1 MFCTKCG
8 RKLEEGEICTCQ
20 QPKSAP
26 KMQPQAK
33 VEPQPVKKEQT
44 EEPKPVD
51 SQKGPS
57 ASQQNQKTE
66 TQSQSAQQ
74 QGQQQQNAGYQQRQ
88 QYQQNVNYQQG
99 QQYQQNANYQQRQQ
113 YQQNT
118 NYQQGQQYQQNGN
131 YQQNMNYQQGNMRG
145 SREAEWAREK
155 GTEALGSAK
164 TFLGAAGSVL
174 KRPVSEAVRMS
185 GDCTGKS
192 GLRFI
197 TVKAIFTTIIVLILS
212 MVTAGKIASASNGY
226 FSFFD
231 IKMPYLTL
239 IVLSLIATIGFDMV
253 KVGIMTMMT
262 KAFGGSAAPK
272 AMYSVVGGQAVFD
285 LLIIAVICVLML
297 ISPSIAMTVVF
308 TLGLVYAIGLTP
320 FVGYASYSA
329 VTNMDKDKRV
339 YAFWIINVLLIIV
352 ALVICLLVGVG
363 VVEKIESIVNS
374 SYDSYSNSLNSLF
387 NMFS

>member
-33 VEPQPVKKEQT
+33 VEPQPIKKEQT

-88 QYQQNVNYQQG
+88 QYQQN
-99 QQYQQNANYQQRQQ
+99 ANYQQRQQYQQGQQ

-239 IVLSLIATIGFDMV
+239 IVLSLIATIGFDMI

-272 AMYSVVGGQAVFD
+272 AMYSVVGVQAVFD
-285 LLIIAVICVLML
+285 LLITAVICVLMI
-297 ISPSIAMTVVF
+297 ISPSIAMVVAF

-320 FVGYASYSA
+320 FVGYASYTA
-329 VTNMDKDKRV
+329 VTSMDKDKRV
-339 YAFWIINVLLIIV
+339 YAFWIIIILLVIV
-352 ALVICLLVGVG
+352 ALVIGLLVGVG

-374 SYDSYSNSLNSLF
+374 SYDSYSNSLDSLF

>member
-20 QPKSAP
+20 QLKSAP
-26 KMQPQAK
+26 KMQPQVK
-33 VEPQPVKKEQT
+33 VETQSVQREQPEVRKSVEL
-44 EEPKPVD
+44 
-51 SQKGPS
+51 QKNQS
-57 ASQQNQKTE
+57 ASQQ
-66 TQSQSAQQ
+66 TQQPEKQRQAAPQ
-74 QGQQQQNAGYQQRQ
+74 QGKPVQQSVNSHQYQQNTGYQQRQ
-88 QYQQNVNYQQG
+88 SYQQNVNYQQK
-99 QQYQQNANYQQRQQ
+99 QQYS
-113 YQQNT
+113 
-118 NYQQGQQYQQNGN
+118 
-131 YQQNMNYQQGNMRG
+131 QNMNYQQSQQYQQNMNTQHGNIRD
-145 SREAEWAREK
+145 SKEAEWAKEK
-155 GTEALGSAK
+155 GAAALGNVK
-164 TFLGAAGSVL
+164 IFLGAAGSVL
-174 KRPVSEAVRMS
+174 KKPVSEAVRMS
-185 GDCTGKS
+185 DDSTGKS
-192 GLRFI
+192 GLHFI
-197 TVKAIFTTIIVLILS
+197 TVKAIFTTIVVLILS

-231 IKMPYLTL
+231 IKMPYFTL

-272 AMYSVVGGQAVFD
+272 AMYSVVGVQAVFD
-285 LLIIAVICVLML
+285 LLITAVICVLML
-297 ISPSIAMTVVF
+297 ISPSIAMTVAF

-320 FVGYASYSA
+320 FVGYASYTA

-387 NMFS
+387 NMFI

>member
-33 VEPQPVKKEQT
+33 VDPQPVKKEQT
-44 EEPKPVD
+44 EEPKTVD

-74 QGQQQQNAGYQQRQ
+74 QNAGYQQRQ
-88 QYQQNVNYQQG
+88 QYQQNANYQQG

-118 NYQQGQQYQQNGN
+118 NYQQGQQYQQNTN

-192 GLRFI
+192 GLHFI

-239 IVLSLIATIGFDMV
+239 IVLSLIATIGFDMI

-272 AMYSVVGGQAVFD
+272 AMYSVVGVQAVFD
-285 LLIIAVICVLML
+285 LLITAVICVLMI
-297 ISPSIAMTVVF
+297 ISPSIATVVAF

-320 FVGYASYSA
+320 FVGYASYTA

-339 YAFWIINVLLIIV
+339 YAFWIIIILLVIV
-352 ALVICLLVGVG
+352 ALVIGLLVGVG

>member
-20 QPKSAP
+20 QPKSAS

-51 SQKGPS
+51 AQKGPS

-74 QGQQQQNAGYQQRQ
+74 QNAGYQQRQ
-88 QYQQNVNYQQG
+88 QYQQNANYQQG

-118 NYQQGQQYQQNGN
+118 NYQQG
-131 YQQNMNYQQGNMRG
+131 
-145 SREAEWAREK
+145 
-155 GTEALGSAK
+155 
-164 TFLGAAGSVL
+164 AAGSVL
-174 KRPVSEAVRMS
+174 KKPVSEAVRMS

-239 IVLSLIATIGFDMV
+239 IVLSLIATIGFDMI

-272 AMYSVVGGQAVFD
+272 AMYSVVGVQAVFD
-285 LLIIAVICVLML
+285 LLITAVICVLMI
-297 ISPSIAMTVVF
+297 ISPSIATVVAF

-320 FVGYASYSA
+320 FVGYASYTA

-339 YAFWIINVLLIIV
+339 YAFWIIIILLVIV

-374 SYDSYSNSLNSLF
+374 SYDSYSNSLDSLF

>member
-44 EEPKPVD
+44 EEPKAVD

-74 QGQQQQNAGYQQRQ
+74 QGQQQQNAGYQQR
-88 QYQQNVNYQQG
+88 

-174 KRPVSEAVRMS
+174 NRPVSEAVRMS

-239 IVLSLIATIGFDMV
+239 IVLSLIATIGFDMI

-272 AMYSVVGGQAVFD
+272 AMYSVVGVQAVFD
-285 LLIIAVICVLML
+285 LLITAVICVLMI
-297 ISPSIAMTVVF
+297 ISPSIATVVAF

-320 FVGYASYSA
+320 FVGYASYTA

-339 YAFWIINVLLIIV
+339 YAFWIIIILLVIV
-352 ALVICLLVGVG
+352 ALVIGLLVGVG

-374 SYDSYSNSLNSLF
+374 SYDSYSNSLDSLF

>member
-20 QPKSAP
+20 QLKSAP
-26 KMQPQAK
+26 KMQPQVK
-33 VEPQPVKKEQT
+33 VETQSVQREQPEVRKSVEL
-44 EEPKPVD
+44 
-51 SQKGPS
+51 QKNQS
-57 ASQQNQKTE
+57 ASQQ
-66 TQSQSAQQ
+66 TQQPEKQRQAAPQ
-74 QGQQQQNAGYQQRQ
+74 QGKPVQQSVNSHQYQQNTGYQQRQ
-88 QYQQNVNYQQG
+88 SYQQNVNYQQK
-99 QQYQQNANYQQRQQ
+99 QQYS
-113 YQQNT
+113 
-118 NYQQGQQYQQNGN
+118 
-131 YQQNMNYQQGNMRG
+131 QNMNYQQSQQYQQNMNTQHGNIRD
-145 SREAEWAREK
+145 SKEAEWAKEK
-155 GTEALGSAK
+155 GAAALGNVK
-164 TFLGAAGSVL
+164 IFLGAAGSVL
-174 KRPVSEAVRMS
+174 KKPVSEAVRMS
-185 GDCTGKS
+185 DDSTGKS
-192 GLRFI
+192 GLHFI
-197 TVKAIFTTIIVLILS
+197 TVKAIFTTIVVLILS

-231 IKMPYLTL
+231 IKMPYFTL

-272 AMYSVVGGQAVFD
+272 AMYSVVGVQAVFD
-285 LLIIAVICVLML
+285 LLITAVICVLML
-297 ISPSIAMTVVF
+297 ISPSIAMTVAF

-320 FVGYASYSA
+320 FVGYASYTA

-339 YAFWIINVLLIIV
+339 YAFWIIIILLVIV

-387 NMFS
+387 DMFI

>member
-20 QPKSAP
+20 QLKSAP
-26 KMQPQAK
+26 KMQPQVK
-33 VEPQPVKKEQT
+33 VETQSVQREQPEVRKSVEL
-44 EEPKPVD
+44 
-51 SQKGPS
+51 QKNQS
-57 ASQQNQKTE
+57 ASQQ
-66 TQSQSAQQ
+66 TQQPEKQRQAAPQ
-74 QGQQQQNAGYQQRQ
+74 QGKPVQQSVNSHQYQQNTGYQQRQ
-88 QYQQNVNYQQG
+88 SYQQNVNYQQK
-99 QQYQQNANYQQRQQ
+99 QQYS
-113 YQQNT
+113 
-118 NYQQGQQYQQNGN
+118 
-131 YQQNMNYQQGNMRG
+131 QNMNYQQSQQYQQNMNTQHGNIRD
-145 SREAEWAREK
+145 SKEAEWAKEK
-155 GTEALGSAK
+155 GAAALGNVK
-164 TFLGAAGSVL
+164 IFLGAAGSVL
-174 KRPVSEAVRMS
+174 KKPVSEAVRMS
-185 GDCTGKS
+185 DDSTGKS
-192 GLRFI
+192 VFHFI
-197 TVKAIFTTIIVLILS
+197 TVKAIFTTIVVLILS

-231 IKMPYLTL
+231 IKMPYFTL

-272 AMYSVVGGQAVFD
+272 AMYSVVGVQAVFD
-285 LLIIAVICVLML
+285 LLITAVICVLMI
-297 ISPSIAMTVVF
+297 ISPSIATVVAF

-320 FVGYASYSA
+320 FVGYASYTA

-387 NMFS
+387 NMFI

>member
-20 QPKSAP
+20 QLKSAP
-26 KMQPQAK
+26 KMQPQVK
-33 VEPQPVKKEQT
+33 VETQSVQREQPEVRKSVEL
-44 EEPKPVD
+44 
-51 SQKGPS
+51 QKNQS
-57 ASQQNQKTE
+57 ASQQ
-66 TQSQSAQQ
+66 TQQPEKQRQAAPQ
-74 QGQQQQNAGYQQRQ
+74 QGKPVQQSVNSHQYQQNTGYQQRQ
-88 QYQQNVNYQQG
+88 SYQQNVNYQQK
-99 QQYQQNANYQQRQQ
+99 QQYS
-113 YQQNT
+113 
-118 NYQQGQQYQQNGN
+118 
-131 YQQNMNYQQGNMRG
+131 QNMNYQQSQQYQQNMNTQHGNIRD
-145 SREAEWAREK
+145 SKEAEWAKEK
-155 GTEALGSAK
+155 GAAALGNVK
-164 TFLGAAGSVL
+164 IFLGAAGSVL
-174 KRPVSEAVRMS
+174 KKPVSEAVRMS
-185 GDCTGKS
+185 DDSTGKS
-192 GLRFI
+192 GLHFI
-197 TVKAIFTTIIVLILS
+197 TVKAIFTTVVVLILS

-231 IKMPYLTL
+231 IKMPYFTL

-272 AMYSVVGGQAVFD
+272 AMYSVVGVQAVFD
-285 LLIIAVICVLML
+285 LLITAVICVLMI
-297 ISPSIAMTVVF
+297 ISPSIATVVAF

-320 FVGYASYSA
+320 FVGYASYTA

-374 SYDSYSNSLNSLF
+374 SYDSYSNSLDSLF
-387 NMFS
+387 NMFN

>member
-20 QPKSAP
+20 QLKSAP
-26 KMQPQAK
+26 KMQPQVK
-33 VEPQPVKKEQT
+33 VETQSVQREQPEVRKSVEL
-44 EEPKPVD
+44 
-51 SQKGPS
+51 QKNQS
-57 ASQQNQKTE
+57 ASQQ
-66 TQSQSAQQ
+66 TQQPEKQRQAAPQ
-74 QGQQQQNAGYQQRQ
+74 QGKPVQQSVNSHQYQQNTGYQQRQ
-88 QYQQNVNYQQG
+88 SYQQNVNYQQK
-99 QQYQQNANYQQRQQ
+99 QQYS
-113 YQQNT
+113 
-118 NYQQGQQYQQNGN
+118 
-131 YQQNMNYQQGNMRG
+131 QNMNYQQSQQYQQNMNTQHGNIRD
-145 SREAEWAREK
+145 SKEAEWAKEK
-155 GTEALGSAK
+155 GAAALGNVK
-164 TFLGAAGSVL
+164 IFMGAAGSVL
-174 KRPVSEAVRMS
+174 KKPVSEAVRMS
-185 GDCTGKS
+185 DDSTGKS
-192 GLRFI
+192 GLHFI
-197 TVKAIFTTIIVLILS
+197 TVKAIFTTIVVLILS
-212 MVTAGKIASASNGY
+212 MVTAGKIASVSNGY

-231 IKMPYLTL
+231 IKMPYFTL

-272 AMYSVVGGQAVFD
+272 AMYSVVGVQAVFD
-285 LLIIAVICVLML
+285 LLITAVICVLML
-297 ISPSIAMTVVF
+297 ISPSIAMTVAF

-387 NMFS
+387 DMFI

>member
-20 QPKSAP
+20 QLKSAP
-26 KMQPQAK
+26 KMQPQVK
-33 VEPQPVKKEQT
+33 VETQSVQREQPEVRKSVEL
-44 EEPKPVD
+44 
-51 SQKGPS
+51 QKNQS
-57 ASQQNQKTE
+57 ASQQ
-66 TQSQSAQQ
+66 TQQPEKQRQAAPQ
-74 QGQQQQNAGYQQRQ
+74 QGKPVQQSVNSHQYQQNTGYQQRQ
-88 QYQQNVNYQQG
+88 SYQQNVNYQQK
-99 QQYQQNANYQQRQQ
+99 QQYS
-113 YQQNT
+113 
-118 NYQQGQQYQQNGN
+118 
-131 YQQNMNYQQGNMRG
+131 QNMNYQQSQQYQQNMNTQHGNIRD
-145 SREAEWAREK
+145 SKEAEWAKEK
-155 GTEALGSAK
+155 GAAALGNVK
-164 TFLGAAGSVL
+164 IFMGAAGSVL
-174 KRPVSEAVRMS
+174 KKPVSEAVRMS
-185 GDCTGKS
+185 DDSTGKS
-192 GLRFI
+192 GLHFI
-197 TVKAIFTTIIVLILS
+197 TVKAIFTTIVVLILS

-231 IKMPYLTL
+231 IKMPYFTL

-272 AMYSVVGGQAVFD
+272 AMYSVVGVQAVFD
-285 LLIIAVICVLML
+285 LLITAVICVLMI
-297 ISPSIAMTVVF
+297 ISPSIATVVAF

-320 FVGYASYSA
+320 FVGYASYTA

-374 SYDSYSNSLNSLF
+374 SYDSYSNSLDSLF
-387 NMFS
+387 NMFN

>member
-20 QPKSAP
+20 QPKSAS

-51 SQKGPS
+51 AQKGPS

-74 QGQQQQNAGYQQRQ
+74 QNAGYQQRQ
-88 QYQQNVNYQQG
+88 QYQQNANYQQG

-118 NYQQGQQYQQNGN
+118 NYQQGQQYQQNTN

-212 MVTAGKIASASNGY
+212 MVASASNGY

-239 IVLSLIATIGFDMV
+239 IVLSLIATIGFDMI

-272 AMYSVVGGQAVFD
+272 AMYSVVGVQAVFD
-285 LLIIAVICVLML
+285 LLITAVICVLMI
-297 ISPSIAMTVVF
+297 ISPSIATVVAF

-320 FVGYASYSA
+320 FVGYASYTA

-339 YAFWIINVLLIIV
+339 YAFWIIIILLVIV

-363 VVEKIESIVNS
+363 VVGKIESIVNS
-374 SYDSYSNSLNSLF
+374 SYDSYSNSLDSLF

>member
-20 QPKSAP
+20 QPKSVP
-26 KMQPQAK
+26 KMQPQVK
-33 VEPQPVKKEQT
+33 VETQQPEKQRQAAPQQG
-44 EEPKPVD
+44 KPV
-51 SQKGPS
+51 
-57 ASQQNQKTE
+57 QQNT
-66 TQSQSAQQ
+66 
-74 QGQQQQNAGYQQRQ
+74 GYQQRQ
-88 QYQQNVNYQQG
+88 SYQQNVNYQQK
-99 QQYQQNANYQQRQQ
+99 QQYS
-113 YQQNT
+113 
-118 NYQQGQQYQQNGN
+118 
-131 YQQNMNYQQGNMRG
+131 QNMNYQQSQQYQQNMNTQHGNIRD
-145 SREAEWAREK
+145 SKEAEWAKEK
-155 GTEALGSAK
+155 GAAALGNVK
-164 TFLGAAGSVL
+164 IFLGTAGSVL
-174 KRPVSEAVRMS
+174 KKPVSEAVRMS
-185 GDCTGKS
+185 DDSTGKS
-192 GLRFI
+192 GLHFI
-197 TVKAIFTTIIVLILS
+197 TVKAIFTTVVVLILS

-231 IKMPYLTL
+231 IKMPYFTL
-239 IVLSLIATIGFDMV
+239 IVLSLIATIGFDMI
-253 KVGIMTMMT
+253 KVGVMTMMT

-272 AMYSVVGGQAVFD
+272 AMYSVVGVQAVFD

-297 ISPSIAMTVVF
+297 ISPSIAMTVAF

-374 SYDSYSNSLNSLF
+374 SYDNYSNSLNSLF
-387 NMFS
+387 NMFI

>member
-20 QPKSAP
+20 QFKSAP
-26 KMQPQAK
+26 KMQPQVK
-33 VEPQPVKKEQT
+33 VETQSVQREQPEVRKSVEL
-44 EEPKPVD
+44 
-51 SQKGPS
+51 QKNQS
-57 ASQQNQKTE
+57 ASQQ
-66 TQSQSAQQ
+66 TQQPEKQRQAAPQ
-74 QGQQQQNAGYQQRQ
+74 QGKSVQQSVNSHQYQQNTGYQQRQ
-88 QYQQNVNYQQG
+88 SYQQNVNYQQK
-99 QQYQQNANYQQRQQ
+99 QQYS
-113 YQQNT
+113 
-118 NYQQGQQYQQNGN
+118 
-131 YQQNMNYQQGNMRG
+131 QNMNYQQSQQYQQNMNTQHGNIRD
-145 SREAEWAREK
+145 SKEAEWAKEK
-155 GTEALGSAK
+155 GAAALGNVK
-164 TFLGAAGSVL
+164 IFLGAASSVL
-174 KRPVSEAVRMS
+174 KKPVSEAVRMS
-185 GDCTGKS
+185 DDSTGKS
-192 GLRFI
+192 GLHFI
-197 TVKAIFTTIIVLILS
+197 TVKAIFTTIVVLILS

-231 IKMPYLTL
+231 IKMPYFTL

-272 AMYSVVGGQAVFD
+272 AMYSVVGVQAVFD
-285 LLIIAVICVLML
+285 LLITAVICVLML
-297 ISPSIAMTVVF
+297 ISPSIAMTVAF

-352 ALVICLLVGVG
+352 ALAICLLVGVG

-387 NMFS
+387 NMFI

>member
-20 QPKSAP
+20 QPKSAS

-33 VEPQPVKKEQT
+33 VEPQPVIKEQT

-51 SQKGPS
+51 AQKGPS

-74 QGQQQQNAGYQQRQ
+74 QNAGYQQRQ
-88 QYQQNVNYQQG
+88 QYQQNANYQQG

-118 NYQQGQQYQQNGN
+118 NYQQGQQYQQNTN

-239 IVLSLIATIGFDMV
+239 IVLSLIATIGFDMI

-272 AMYSVVGGQAVFD
+272 AMYSVVGVQAVFD
-285 LLIIAVICVLML
+285 LLITAVICVLMI
-297 ISPSIAMTVVF
+297 ISPSIATVVAF

-320 FVGYASYSA
+320 FVGYASYTA

-339 YAFWIINVLLIIV
+339 YAFWIIIILLVIV

-374 SYDSYSNSLNSLF
+374 SYDSYSNSLDSLF

>member
-33 VEPQPVKKEQT
+33 VDPQPVKKEQT
-44 EEPKPVD
+44 EEPKTVD

-74 QGQQQQNAGYQQRQ
+74 QNAGYQQRQ
-88 QYQQNVNYQQG
+88 QYQQNANYQQG

-118 NYQQGQQYQQNGN
+118 NYQQGQQYQQNTN

-197 TVKAIFTTIIVLILS
+197 TVKAILTTIIVLILS
-212 MVTAGKIASASNGY
+212 MITAGKIASASNGY

-239 IVLSLIATIGFDMV
+239 IVLSLIATIGFDMI

-272 AMYSVVGGQAVFD
+272 AMYSVVGVQAVFD
-285 LLIIAVICVLML
+285 LLITAVICVLMI
-297 ISPSIAMTVVF
+297 ISPSIATVVAF

-320 FVGYASYSA
+320 FVGYASYTA

-339 YAFWIINVLLIIV
+339 YAFWIIIILLVIV

-374 SYDSYSNSLNSLF
+374 SYDSYSNSLDSLF

>member
-33 VEPQPVKKEQT
+33 VDPQPVKKEQI
-44 EEPKPVD
+44 EEPKTVD

-74 QGQQQQNAGYQQRQ
+74 QNAGYQQRQ
-88 QYQQNVNYQQG
+88 QYQQNANYQQG

-118 NYQQGQQYQQNGN
+118 NYQQGQQYQQNTN

-239 IVLSLIATIGFDMV
+239 IVLSLIATIGFDMI

-272 AMYSVVGGQAVFD
+272 AMYSVVGVQAVFD
-285 LLIIAVICVLML
+285 LLITAVICVLMI
-297 ISPSIAMTVVF
+297 ISPSIATVVAF

-320 FVGYASYSA
+320 FVGYASYTA
-329 VTNMDKDKRV
+329 VANMDKDKRV
-339 YAFWIINVLLIIV
+339 YAFWIIIILLVIV
-352 ALVICLLVGVG
+352 ALVIGLLVGVG
-363 VVEKIESIVNS
+363 VVEKVESIVNS
-374 SYDSYSNSLNSLF
+374 SYDSYSNSLDSLF

>member
-44 EEPKPVD
+44 EEPKPVYA
-51 SQKGPS
+51 QKGPS

-66 TQSQSAQQ
+66 THSQSARQ

-88 QYQQNVNYQQG
+88 QYQQNSNYQQG

-118 NYQQGQQYQQNGN
+118 NYQQGQQYQQNTN

-239 IVLSLIATIGFDMV
+239 IVLSLIATIGFDMI

-272 AMYSVVGGQAVFD
+272 AMYSVVGVQAVFD
-285 LLIIAVICVLML
+285 LLITAVICVLMI
-297 ISPSIAMTVVF
+297 ISPSIATVVAF

-320 FVGYASYSA
+320 FVGYASYTA

-339 YAFWIINVLLIIV
+339 YAFWIIIILLVIV
-352 ALVICLLVGVG
+352 ALVIGLLVGVG

-374 SYDSYSNSLNSLF
+374 SYDSYSNSLDSLF

>member
-88 QYQQNVNYQQG
+88 QYQQN
-99 QQYQQNANYQQRQQ
+99 ANYQQRQQYQQGQQ

-239 IVLSLIATIGFDMV
+239 IVLSLIATIGFDMI

-272 AMYSVVGGQAVFD
+272 AMYSVVGVQAVFD
-285 LLIIAVICVLML
+285 LLITAVICVLMI
-297 ISPSIAMTVVF
+297 ISPSIAMVVAF

-320 FVGYASYSA
+320 FVGYASYTA
-329 VTNMDKDKRV
+329 VTSMDKDKRV
-339 YAFWIINVLLIIV
+339 YAFWIIIILLVIV
-352 ALVICLLVGVG
+352 ALVIGLLVGVG

-374 SYDSYSNSLNSLF
+374 SYDSYSNSLDSLF

>member
-20 QPKSAP
+20 QLKSAP
-26 KMQPQAK
+26 KMQPQVK
-33 VEPQPVKKEQT
+33 VETQSVQGEQPEVRKSVEL
-44 EEPKPVD
+44 
-51 SQKGPS
+51 QKNQS
-57 ASQQNQKTE
+57 ASQQ
-66 TQSQSAQQ
+66 TQQPEKQRQAAPQ
-74 QGQQQQNAGYQQRQ
+74 QGKPVQQSVNSHQYQQNTGYQQRQ
-88 QYQQNVNYQQG
+88 SYQQNVTYQQK
-99 QQYQQNANYQQRQQ
+99 QQYS
-113 YQQNT
+113 
-118 NYQQGQQYQQNGN
+118 
-131 YQQNMNYQQGNMRG
+131 QNMNYQQSQQYQQNMNTQHGNIRD
-145 SREAEWAREK
+145 SKEAEWAKEK
-155 GTEALGSAK
+155 GAAALGNVK
-164 TFLGAAGSVL
+164 IFLGAAGSVL
-174 KRPVSEAVRMS
+174 KKPVSEAVRMS
-185 GDCTGKS
+185 DDSTGKS
-192 GLRFI
+192 GLHFI
-197 TVKAIFTTIIVLILS
+197 TVKAIFTTIVVLILS

-231 IKMPYLTL
+231 IKMPYFTL

-272 AMYSVVGGQAVFD
+272 AMYSVVGVQAVFD
-285 LLIIAVICVLML
+285 LLITAVICVLMI
-297 ISPSIAMTVVF
+297 ISPSIATVVAF

-320 FVGYASYSA
+320 FVGYASYTA

-387 NMFS
+387 DMFI

>member
-20 QPKSAP
+20 QLKSAP
-26 KMQPQAK
+26 KMQPQVK
-33 VEPQPVKKEQT
+33 VETQSVQRE
-44 EEPKPVD
+44 KPEVRK
-51 SQKGPS
+51 SVELQKNQS
-57 ASQQNQKTE
+57 ASQQ
-66 TQSQSAQQ
+66 TQQPEKQRQAAPQ
-74 QGQQQQNAGYQQRQ
+74 QGKPVQQSVNSHQYQQNTGYQQRQ
-88 QYQQNVNYQQG
+88 SYQQNVNYQQK
-99 QQYQQNANYQQRQQ
+99 QQYS
-113 YQQNT
+113 
-118 NYQQGQQYQQNGN
+118 
-131 YQQNMNYQQGNMRG
+131 QNMNYQQSQHYQQNMNTQHGNIRD
-145 SREAEWAREK
+145 SKEAEWAKEK
-155 GTEALGSAK
+155 GAAALGNVK
-164 TFLGAAGSVL
+164 IFLGAAGSVL
-174 KRPVSEAVRMS
+174 KKPVSEAVRMS
-185 GDCTGKS
+185 DDSTGKS
-192 GLRFI
+192 GLHFI
-197 TVKAIFTTIIVLILS
+197 TVKAIFTTIVVLILS
-212 MVTAGKIASASNGY
+212 MVTAGKIASATNGY

-231 IKMPYLTL
+231 IKMPYFTL

-272 AMYSVVGGQAVFD
+272 AMYSVVGVQAVFD
-285 LLIIAVICVLML
+285 LLITAVICVLML
-297 ISPSIAMTVVF
+297 ISPSIAMTVAF

-374 SYDSYSNSLNSLF
+374 SYDSYNNSLNSLF
-387 NMFS
+387 NMFI

>member
-20 QPKSAP
+20 QLKSAP
-26 KMQPQAK
+26 KMQPQVK
-33 VEPQPVKKEQT
+33 VETQSVQGEQPEVRKSVEL
-44 EEPKPVD
+44 
-51 SQKGPS
+51 QKNQS
-57 ASQQNQKTE
+57 ASQQ
-66 TQSQSAQQ
+66 TQQPEKQRQAAPQ
-74 QGQQQQNAGYQQRQ
+74 QGKPVQQSVNSHQYQQNTGYQQRQ
-88 QYQQNVNYQQG
+88 SYQQNVTYQQK
-99 QQYQQNANYQQRQQ
+99 QQYS
-113 YQQNT
+113 
-118 NYQQGQQYQQNGN
+118 
-131 YQQNMNYQQGNMRG
+131 QNMNYQQSQQYQQNMNTQHGNIRD
-145 SREAEWAREK
+145 SKEAEWAKEK
-155 GTEALGSAK
+155 GAAALGNVK
-164 TFLGAAGSVL
+164 IFLGAAGSVL
-174 KRPVSEAVRMS
+174 KKPVSEAVRMS
-185 GDCTGKS
+185 DDSTGKS
-192 GLRFI
+192 GLHFI
-197 TVKAIFTTIIVLILS
+197 TVKAIFTTIVVLILS

-231 IKMPYLTL
+231 IKMPYFTL

-272 AMYSVVGGQAVFD
+272 AMYSVVGVQAVFD
-285 LLIIAVICVLML
+285 LLITAVICVLMI
-297 ISPSIAMTVVF
+297 ISPSIATVVAF

-320 FVGYASYSA
+320 FVGYASYTA

-387 NMFS
+387 NMFI

>member
-33 VEPQPVKKEQT
+33 VDPQPVKKEQT
-44 EEPKPVD
+44 EEPKTVD

-74 QGQQQQNAGYQQRQ
+74 QNAGYQQRQ
-88 QYQQNVNYQQG
+88 QYQQNANYQQG

-118 NYQQGQQYQQNGN
+118 NYQQGQQYQQNTN

-212 MVTAGKIASASNGY
+212 MITAGKIASASNGY

-239 IVLSLIATIGFDMV
+239 IVLSLIATIGFDMI

-272 AMYSVVGGQAVFD
+272 AMYSVVGVQAVFD
-285 LLIIAVICVLML
+285 LLITAVICVLMI
-297 ISPSIAMTVVF
+297 ISPSIATVVAF
-308 TLGLVYAIGLTP
+308 TLGLVYAIGLTH
-320 FVGYASYSA
+320 FVGYASYTA

-339 YAFWIINVLLIIV
+339 YAFWIIIILLVIV

-374 SYDSYSNSLNSLF
+374 SYDSYSNSLDSLF

>member
-20 QPKSAP
+20 QLKSAP
-26 KMQPQAK
+26 KMQPQVK
-33 VEPQPVKKEQT
+33 VETQSVQREQPEVRKSVEL
-44 EEPKPVD
+44 
-51 SQKGPS
+51 QKNQS
-57 ASQQNQKTE
+57 ASQQ
-66 TQSQSAQQ
+66 TQQPEKQRQAAPQ
-74 QGQQQQNAGYQQRQ
+74 QGKPVQQSVNSHQYQQNTGYQQRQ
-88 QYQQNVNYQQG
+88 SYQQNVNYQQK
-99 QQYQQNANYQQRQQ
+99 QQYS
-113 YQQNT
+113 
-118 NYQQGQQYQQNGN
+118 
-131 YQQNMNYQQGNMRG
+131 QNMNYQQSQQYQQNMNTQHGNIRD
-145 SREAEWAREK
+145 SKEAEWAKEK
-155 GTEALGSAK
+155 GAAALGNVK
-164 TFLGAAGSVL
+164 IFLGAAGSVL

-185 GDCTGKS
+185 DDSTGKS
-192 GLRFI
+192 GLHFI
-197 TVKAIFTTIIVLILS
+197 TVKAIFTTIVVLILS

-231 IKMPYLTL
+231 IKMPYFTL

-272 AMYSVVGGQAVFD
+272 AMYSVVGVQAVFD
-285 LLIIAVICVLML
+285 LLITAVICVLMI
-297 ISPSIAMTVVF
+297 ISPSIATVVAF

-320 FVGYASYSA
+320 FVGYASYTA

-352 ALVICLLVGVG
+352 ALVICILVGVG

-387 NMFS
+387 DMFI

>member
-20 QPKSAP
+20 QLKSAP
-26 KMQPQAK
+26 KMQPQVK
-33 VEPQPVKKEQT
+33 VETQSVQREQPEVRKSVEL
-44 EEPKPVD
+44 
-51 SQKGPS
+51 QKNQS
-57 ASQQNQKTE
+57 ASQQ
-66 TQSQSAQQ
+66 TQQPEKQRQAAPQ
-74 QGQQQQNAGYQQRQ
+74 QGKPVQQSVNSHQYQQNTGYQQRQ
-88 QYQQNVNYQQG
+88 SYQQNVNYQQK
-99 QQYQQNANYQQRQQ
+99 QQYS
-113 YQQNT
+113 
-118 NYQQGQQYQQNGN
+118 
-131 YQQNMNYQQGNMRG
+131 QNMNYQQSQQYQQNMNTQHGNIRD
-145 SREAEWAREK
+145 SKEAEWAKEK
-155 GTEALGSAK
+155 GAAALGNVK
-164 TFLGAAGSVL
+164 IFLGTAGSVL
-174 KRPVSEAVRMS
+174 KKPVSEAVRMS
-185 GDCTGKS
+185 DDSTGKS
-192 GLRFI
+192 GLHFI
-197 TVKAIFTTIIVLILS
+197 TVKAIFTTIVVLILS

-231 IKMPYLTL
+231 IKMPYFTL

-297 ISPSIAMTVVF
+297 ISPSIAMTVAF

-387 NMFS
+387 NMFI

>member
-33 VEPQPVKKEQT
+33 VEPQPIKKEQT

-66 TQSQSAQQ
+66 TQRQSAQQ

-88 QYQQNVNYQQG
+88 QYQQN
-99 QQYQQNANYQQRQQ
+99 ANYQQRQQ
-113 YQQNT
+113 
-118 NYQQGQQYQQNGN
+118 YQQGQQYQQNGN

-164 TFLGAAGSVL
+164 SFLGAAGSVL

-239 IVLSLIATIGFDMV
+239 IVLSLIATIGFDMI

-272 AMYSVVGGQAVFD
+272 AMYSVVGVQAVFD
-285 LLIIAVICVLML
+285 LLITAVICVLMI
-297 ISPSIAMTVVF
+297 ISPSIAMVVAF

-320 FVGYASYSA
+320 FVGYASYTA
-329 VTNMDKDKRV
+329 VTSMDKDKRV
-339 YAFWIINVLLIIV
+339 YAFWIIIILLVIV
-352 ALVICLLVGVG
+352 ALVIGLLVGVG

>member
-57 ASQQNQKTE
+57 ASPQNQKTE
-66 TQSQSAQQ
+66 TQSQSA
-74 QGQQQQNAGYQQRQ
+74 QQQNAGYQQRQ
-88 QYQQNVNYQQG
+88 QYQQNANYQQG

-145 SREAEWAREK
+145 FREAEWAREK

-174 KRPVSEAVRMS
+174 KRP
-185 GDCTGKS
+185 GKS

-231 IKMPYLTL
+231 IMMPNLTL
-239 IVLSLIATIGFDMV
+239 IVLSLIATIGFDMI

-272 AMYSVVGGQAVFD
+272 AMYSVVGVQAVFD
-285 LLIIAVICVLML
+285 LLITAVICVLMI
-297 ISPSIAMTVVF
+297 ISPSIATVVAF

-320 FVGYASYSA
+320 FVGYASYTA

-339 YAFWIINVLLIIV
+339 YAFWIIIILLVIV

-374 SYDSYSNSLNSLF
+374 SYDSYSNSLDLF
-387 NMFS
+387 SICSADCEYPLD

>member
-51 SQKGPS
+51 AQKGPS

-74 QGQQQQNAGYQQRQ
+74 QGQKQQNAGYQQR
-88 QYQQNVNYQQG
+88 

-239 IVLSLIATIGFDMV
+239 IVLSLIATIGFDMI

-272 AMYSVVGGQAVFD
+272 AMYSVVGVQAVFD
-285 LLIIAVICVLML
+285 LLITAIICVLMI
-297 ISPSIAMTVVF
+297 ISPSIATVVAF

-320 FVGYASYSA
+320 FVGYASYTA

-339 YAFWIINVLLIIV
+339 YAFWIIIILLVIV
-352 ALVICLLVGVG
+352 ALVIGLLVGVG

-374 SYDSYSNSLNSLF
+374 SYDSYSNSLDSLF

>member
-20 QPKSAP
+20 QLKSAP
-26 KMQPQAK
+26 KMQPQVK
-33 VEPQPVKKEQT
+33 VKTQSVQREQPEVRKSVEL
-44 EEPKPVD
+44 
-51 SQKGPS
+51 QKNQS
-57 ASQQNQKTE
+57 ASQQ
-66 TQSQSAQQ
+66 TQQPEKQRQAAPQ
-74 QGQQQQNAGYQQRQ
+74 QGKPVQQSVNSHQYQQNTGYQQRQ
-88 QYQQNVNYQQG
+88 SYQQNVNYQQK
-99 QQYQQNANYQQRQQ
+99 QQYS
-113 YQQNT
+113 
-118 NYQQGQQYQQNGN
+118 
-131 YQQNMNYQQGNMRG
+131 QNMNYQQSQQYQQNMNTQHGNIRD
-145 SREAEWAREK
+145 SKEAEWAKEK
-155 GTEALGSAK
+155 GAAALGNVK
-164 TFLGAAGSVL
+164 IFLGAASSVL
-174 KRPVSEAVRMS
+174 KKPVSEAVRMS
-185 GDCTGKS
+185 DDSTGKS
-192 GLRFI
+192 GLHFI
-197 TVKAIFTTIIVLILS
+197 TVKAIFTTIVVLILS

-231 IKMPYLTL
+231 IKMPYFTL

-272 AMYSVVGGQAVFD
+272 AMYSVVGVQAVFD
-285 LLIIAVICVLML
+285 LLITAVICVLMI
-297 ISPSIAMTVVF
+297 ISPSIATVVAF

-320 FVGYASYSA
+320 FVGYASYTA

-374 SYDSYSNSLNSLF
+374 SYDSYSNSLDSLF
-387 NMFS
+387 NMFN

>member
-272 AMYSVVGGQAVFD
+272 AMYSVVGVQAVFD
-285 LLIIAVICVLML
+285 LLITAVICVLMI
-297 ISPSIAMTVVF
+297 ISPSIATVVAF

-320 FVGYASYSA
+320 FVGYASYTA
-329 VTNMDKDKRV
+329 VTSMDKDKRV
-339 YAFWIINVLLIIV
+339 YAFWIIIILLVIV
-352 ALVICLLVGVG
+352 ALVIGLLVGVG

>member
-20 QPKSAP
+20 QLKSAP
-26 KMQPQAK
+26 KMQPQVK
-33 VEPQPVKKEQT
+33 V
-44 EEPKPVD
+44 
-51 SQKGPS
+51 
-57 ASQQNQKTE
+57 E
-66 TQSQSAQQ
+66 TQSVQGEQPEVRKSVELQKNQSAPQQTQQPEKQRQAAPQ
-74 QGQQQQNAGYQQRQ
+74 QGKPVQQSVNSHQYQQNTGYQQRQ
-88 QYQQNVNYQQG
+88 SYQQNVNYQQK
-99 QQYQQNANYQQRQQ
+99 QQYS
-113 YQQNT
+113 
-118 NYQQGQQYQQNGN
+118 
-131 YQQNMNYQQGNMRG
+131 QNMNYQQSQQYQQNMNTQHGNIRD
-145 SREAEWAREK
+145 SKEAEWAKEK
-155 GTEALGSAK
+155 GAAALGNVK
-164 TFLGAAGSVL
+164 IFLGAAGSVL
-174 KRPVSEAVRMS
+174 KKPVSEAVRMS
-185 GDCTGKS
+185 DDSTGKS
-192 GLRFI
+192 GLHFI
-197 TVKAIFTTIIVLILS
+197 TVKAIFTTIVVLILS

-231 IKMPYLTL
+231 IKMPYFTL

-272 AMYSVVGGQAVFD
+272 AMYSVVGVQAVFD
-285 LLIIAVICVLML
+285 LLITAVICVLML
-297 ISPSIAMTVVF
+297 ISPSIAMTVAF

-387 NMFS
+387 NMFI

>member
-33 VEPQPVKKEQT
+33 VDPQPVKKEQT
-44 EEPKPVD
+44 EEPKTVD

-74 QGQQQQNAGYQQRQ
+74 QNAGYQQRQ
-88 QYQQNVNYQQG
+88 QYQQNANYQQG

-118 NYQQGQQYQQNGN
+118 NYQQGQQYQQNTN

-192 GLRFI
+192 GLHFI

-239 IVLSLIATIGFDMV
+239 IVLSLIATIGFDMI

-272 AMYSVVGGQAVFD
+272 AMYSVVGVQAVFD
-285 LLIIAVICVLML
+285 LLITAVICVLMI
-297 ISPSIAMTVVF
+297 ISPSIATVVAF

-320 FVGYASYSA
+320 FVGYASYTA

-339 YAFWIINVLLIIV
+339 YAFWIIIILLVIV
-352 ALVICLLVGVG
+352 ALVIGLLVGVG

-374 SYDSYSNSLNSLF
+374 SYDSYSNSLDSLF

>member
-20 QPKSAP
+20 QLKSAP
-26 KMQPQAK
+26 KMQPQVK
-33 VEPQPVKKEQT
+33 VETQSVQREQPEVRKSVEL
-44 EEPKPVD
+44 
-51 SQKGPS
+51 QKNQS
-57 ASQQNQKTE
+57 ASQQ
-66 TQSQSAQQ
+66 TQQPEKQRQAAPQ
-74 QGQQQQNAGYQQRQ
+74 QGKPVQQSVNSHQYQQNTGYQQRQ
-88 QYQQNVNYQQG
+88 SYQQNVNYQQK
-99 QQYQQNANYQQRQQ
+99 QQYS
-113 YQQNT
+113 
-118 NYQQGQQYQQNGN
+118 
-131 YQQNMNYQQGNMRG
+131 QNMNYQQSQQYQQNMNTQHGNIRD
-145 SREAEWAREK
+145 SKEAEWAKEK
-155 GTEALGSAK
+155 GAAALGNVK
-164 TFLGAAGSVL
+164 IFMGAAGSVL
-174 KRPVSEAVRMS
+174 KKPVSEAVRMS
-185 GDCTGKS
+185 DDSTGKS
-192 GLRFI
+192 GLHFI
-197 TVKAIFTTIIVLILS
+197 TVKAIFTTIVVLILS

-231 IKMPYLTL
+231 IKMPYFTL
-239 IVLSLIATIGFDMV
+239 IVLSLIATIGFDMI

-272 AMYSVVGGQAVFD
+272 AMYSVVGVQAVFD
-285 LLIIAVICVLML
+285 LLITAVICVLMI
-297 ISPSIAMTVVF
+297 ISPSIATVVAF

-320 FVGYASYSA
+320 FVGYASYTA

-387 NMFS
+387 NMFI

>member
-20 QPKSAP
+20 QLKSAP
-26 KMQPQAK
+26 KMQPQVK
-33 VEPQPVKKEQT
+33 VETQSVQGEQPEVRKSVEL
-44 EEPKPVD
+44 
-51 SQKGPS
+51 QKNQS
-57 ASQQNQKTE
+57 ASQQ
-66 TQSQSAQQ
+66 TQQPEKQRQAAPQ
-74 QGQQQQNAGYQQRQ
+74 QGKPVQQSVNSHQYQQNTGYQQRQ
-88 QYQQNVNYQQG
+88 SYQQNVNYQQK
-99 QQYQQNANYQQRQQ
+99 QQYS
-113 YQQNT
+113 
-118 NYQQGQQYQQNGN
+118 
-131 YQQNMNYQQGNMRG
+131 QNMNYQQSQQYQQNMNTQHGNIRD
-145 SREAEWAREK
+145 SKEAEWAKEK
-155 GTEALGSAK
+155 GAAALGNVK
-164 TFLGAAGSVL
+164 IFLGAAGSVL
-174 KRPVSEAVRMS
+174 KKPVSEAVRMS
-185 GDCTGKS
+185 DDSTGKS
-192 GLRFI
+192 GLHFI
-197 TVKAIFTTIIVLILS
+197 TVKAIFTTIVVLILS

-231 IKMPYLTL
+231 IKMPYFTL

-272 AMYSVVGGQAVFD
+272 AMYSVVGVQAVFD
-285 LLIIAVICVLML
+285 LLITAVICVLML
-297 ISPSIAMTVVF
+297 ISPSIAMTVAF
-308 TLGLVYAIGLTP
+308 TLGVVYAIGLTP
-320 FVGYASYSA
+320 FVGYASYTA

-387 NMFS
+387 NMFI